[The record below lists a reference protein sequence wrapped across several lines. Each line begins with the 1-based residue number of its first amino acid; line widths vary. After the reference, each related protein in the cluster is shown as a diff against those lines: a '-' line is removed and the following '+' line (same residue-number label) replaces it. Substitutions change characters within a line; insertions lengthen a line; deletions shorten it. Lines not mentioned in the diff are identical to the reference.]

1 MQVVVP
7 NVFDGKV
14 RLNTD
19 VLGANLKCIQ
29 LAEISELVLLFDCIR
44 IGGVE

>member
-19 VLGANLKCIQ
+19 VLVANLKSIQ
-29 LAEISELVLLFDCIR
+29 LAEISEWVLLFDCIR